1 MARSKNIL
9 LAGISGHIGQG
20 FVVKQYTNRTVVSI
34 KPDMSN
40 AGKSEAQIVAQSKFK
55 MAQAYAKSILLNPSA
70 RLYFEQRLQP
80 GQLVYHAV
88 ISAYMKGEIEND
100 Q

>member
-9 LAGISGHIGQG
+9 LAGISGHIGQVL
-20 FVVKQYTNRTVVSI
+20 VVKQYANRTVVSK

-40 AGKSEAQIVAQSKFK
+40 ADKSEAQIVARSKFK
-55 MAQAYAKSILLNPSA
+55 MAQAYAKSILLIPSA
-70 RLYFEQRLQP
+70 RLYYEQRLAD
-80 GQLVYHAV
+80 GQTVYHAV